1 MIRLQSD
8 ICERKKFMCYVRL
21 AAIPFV
27 LAGCSTE
34 LTQEAKSVRQIS
46 LQAADSCQFLGPVT
60 GSESMGI
67 DVAMDVTSSYN
78 KVRNSVA
85 RMGGNAFVVSS
96 SSTSSA
102 TTVVQADAYG
112 C

>member
-1 MIRLQSD
+1 MRYVGLFAA
-8 ICERKKFMCYVRL
+8 FMAL
-21 AAIPFV
+21 TA
-27 LAGCSTE
+27 CSTE
-34 LTQEAKSVRQIS
+34 LSQEGKSVRQIS
-46 LQAADSCQFLGPVT
+46 LQSSNACQFLGPVT

-67 DVAMDVTSSYN
+67 DEGMDVTSAFN

-85 RMGGNAFVVSS
+85 QLGGNAFVVST

-102 TTVVQADAYG
+102 TTVVQADAYR